1 MAELHIQAR
10 YVIRYDETRFQAT
23 PRGSLLERS
32 SGREFW
38 AEPVL
43 ATVDQRQ
50 EAMALT
56 AEEVGELQLR
66 LDIQQLEPIDGAH

>member
-10 YVIRYDETRFQAT
+10 YVIRFDEALFEAT
-23 PRGSLLERS
+23 PRGSLVERS

-43 ATVDQRQ
+43 ATVDTQQ

-56 AEEVGELQLR
+56 AEEVALLKLR
-66 LDIQQLEPIDGAH
+66 LDIQQLEPTDAPD